1 MTRRRPSCKSRLDPH
16 KAWELLNRLNI
27 AQNELARMA
36 GISSGYLSQL
46 MTGTRCPSP
55 ETRRRL
61 MKVLGVS
68 EFEDLFLLEDVDESA

>member
-1 MTRRRPSCKSRLDPH
+1 MTRRKPSCKSRLDAY
-16 KAWELLNRLNI
+16 KVWVFLNRLNI

-46 MTGTRCPSP
+46 MTGTRRPSP

-68 EFEDLFLLEDVDESA
+68 NFEDLFVLENVDE